1 MCHKARYV
9 TLLAHGCVSQF
20 RGSLNILLR
29 SFYYLDIAP
38 PEKQHPLFTWLVFM
52 VANPILKHCLVA
64 DSEAAS
70 SDQLVWSKD
79 LL

>member
-1 MCHKARYV
+1 MSPSWHMDV
-9 TLLAHGCVSQF
+9 F
-20 RGSLNILLR
+20 LNLEALWISLLR

-52 VANPILKHCLVA
+52 VANPMHCLVA